1 MKGPPSTIGH
11 VQWIGIS
18 QVLRLLLQFSAI
30 IILSR
35 ILSASDFG
43 LMTMASVVIMFAE
56 LFSGMGITT
65 ALIQKDRITNNF
77 KSTIF
82 WSSLTIGVAI
92 GVIVASSSPI
102 VARIFSEPRLVD
114 ILIVL
119 ALIFPI
125 TALGSSHLAL
135 LERDL
140 RFQNVAQA
148 EMLAAFLGLFTALG
162 LAWYGAGVFS
172 LVGQALVTSTLM
184 TAQFWFLAR
193 WRPAFIWRNQ
203 ELDGVW
209 RFGSNLVGLN
219 VIEYFARNSDNILIG
234 RFWGP
239 GELGLYN
246 LAYRLTSLPTLTI
259 SYAINRV
266 LLPVYSEKVRSGNEV
281 ANYFLRIVALVALL
295 VAPMSFGLW
304 AVREP
309 FVAVLLGPQW
319 ERSHTVLAW
328 LAPTGLLQALL
339 STTASIFISA
349 GRTDILLKMAVV
361 NTAILVGAFAIGAQ
375 FGIVAVAAAY
385 FFAYFV
391 VFAIVFYV
399 VIDFLN
405 LSIVD
410 FIKSVWAP
418 IICALTMCT
427 IVAFANNK
435 LGLEF
440 SALSRLFVLVPLG
453 AVIYFGLISFTARRL
468 LVELRGII
476 KFGGRAKS

>member
-1 MKGPPSTIGH
+1 
-11 VQWIGIS
+11 
-18 QVLRLLLQFSAI
+18 
-30 IILSR
+30 
-35 ILSASDFG
+35 
-43 LMTMASVVIMFAE
+43 MTMASVVIMFAE

-65 ALIQKDRITNNF
+65 ALIQRDRITNNF

-140 RFQNVAQA
+140 RFQSVAQA
-148 EMLAAFLGLFTALG
+148 EMLAAFLGLFTALV

-361 NTAILVGAFAIGAQ
+361 NTAILVGAFGIGAQ

-453 AVIYFGLISFTARRL
+453 AVIYFGLISFTAPRL

-476 KFGGRAKS
+476 KFGGGAKS